1 MIANNLI
8 YLFLNYL
15 AIRKLYYLFTILFP
29 IFLGNFLCAQE
40 YQLANQFSIK
50 EGLPSN
56 HIYDITED
64 KSGFLWITSDNGIA
78 RFDGKNFY
86 LYTVKNGLPSNDVLQ
101 IIKDNN
107 GTIWSNCYKE
117 LPSYFDEA
125 TNTFVTIQANDKINK
140 ICNALLNH
148 SFLPNGAIRFF
159 SDYGYVDIK
168 NKKIIEVSTL
178 YSKGYVNVVNKQL
191 SISVKDN
198 LKENSLMTT
207 FLLNGKAFDSLLV
220 PSSKS
225 LTQFIH
231 SDRIYNVCRSNVVY
245 IYSGFKQK
253 PFSFHT
259 DSIKISDDIKWYKL
273 SDRYLSIISK
283 LGTVYIYDIKTLKL
297 KTQIN
302 LNYQINSAYIDK
314 KNRLWIGT
322 LDDGVLYYNLS
333 KIKSIVSL
341 NDSNKTNFLSIAVAN
356 NKLFAGN
363 YNAEIFTKKGNTTSW
378 KAIQANE
385 NNFWVRKLIP
395 TEKKLFALSDAGY
408 SVDLV
413 QCKVV
418 IDPKNK
424 GVTSFKSGVK
434 LNDSILLLGTIN
446 GLCKLNIQNEKF
458 QFLNS
463 SRERI
468 LNMVKKSESEVY
480 YVGAQGVFLYNYH
493 SDNYQSIVLPNDY
506 KRNKPSTLAFH
517 NQLLWIATVKG
528 DLWVI
533 KDNKPIYSIKNE
545 KGLPENISCMLIH
558 NNKVWIASKSGIYV
572 LNYTLGSNKL
582 KYVIHKLS
590 KSDGLNADVINDL
603 AFQNDS
609 IYAATTNGIS
619 IIPSTIQFEH
629 FEINPTVVSLTV
641 NNKKMPIRDQYS
653 LKKEEKNIII
663 ELAGVELSGHFKNFQ
678 YSLNDKNNWVDLQ
691 GTTLNLS
698 LKGGENNLYIRA
710 KDVNNNISRTIK
722 HLKFDISIPF
732 YNSIWFLV
740 LMVFALTG
748 IVFWIYNQ
756 RKLNHQKIIFQQKM
770 ALEQQRSKIIA
781 DLHDDIGATLSSLQ
795 INSAVAHQ
803 LVEKKP
809 SEALKVL
816 EKIENQSKNLADK
829 IGDIIWSMKP
839 GKDEFMVMSTR
850 IKNFANDILG
860 STNVN
865 YQIDVDKRLD
875 KEITNFS
882 TRKNI
887 VLFIKEA
894 INNVAKYSQASKLVV
909 SVSLVDQKIH
919 INIEDN
925 GVGFNPNN
933 VSGNGISNMKRRIEE
948 LQGTFDIH
956 SQINVGT
963 KIAAIIPFI
972 P

>member
-1 MIANNLI
+1 ML
-8 YLFLNYL
+8 
-15 AIRKLYYLFTILFP
+15 
-29 IFLGNFLCAQE
+29 LGNLLYGQD
-40 YQLANQFSIK
+40 YQLANQFSTQ

-64 KSGFLWITSDNGIA
+64 NSGFLWITSDNGIA

-86 LYTVKNGLPSNDVLQ
+86 VYTVKNGLPSNDVLQ

-107 GTIWSNCYKE
+107 GTIWANCYKE
-117 LPSYFDEA
+117 SPSYFDPA
-125 TNTFVTIQANDKINK
+125 TNTFVPIQTNDKINK
-140 ICNALLNH
+140 ICNALLNY
-148 SFLPNGAIRFF
+148 SILPNGTLRFF
-159 SDYGYVDIK
+159 SDYGYVDIQ
-168 NKKIIEVSTL
+168 NKKINKVSNL
-178 YSKGYVNVVNKQL
+178 YSKGYVNVGGKQL

-198 LKENSLMTT
+198 LKNNSIVST
-207 FLLNGKAFDSLLV
+207 FLLNGKAHDSLFI
-220 PSSKS
+220 PASKS
-225 LTQFIH
+225 LTQFFQ
-231 SDRIYNVCRSNVVY
+231 SNRIYNVCRSDAIYVY
-245 IYSGFKQK
+245 SNFKLQ
-253 PFSFHT
+253 PFSFRT
-259 DSIKISDDIKWYKL
+259 DFIKISDDIKWYKL
-273 SDRYLSIISK
+273 SDQYLSIISK
-283 LGTVYIYDIKTLKL
+283 SGVIYIYDLKTLQF
-297 KTQIN
+297 KTKIK
-302 LNYQINSAYIDK
+302 LNYQINSAYIDR

-333 KIKSIVSL
+333 KIKSIVSS
-341 NDSNKTNFLSIAVAN
+341 NESNKTNFLSIAVRN
-356 NKLFAGN
+356 DELFAGN
-363 YNAEIFTKKGNTTSW
+363 YNAEVFTKKGNSFTWNT
-378 KAIQANE
+378 IQAQE

-395 TEKKLFALSDAGY
+395 TQNKLFALSDAGY
-408 SVDLV
+408 SADLKR
-413 QCKVV
+413 CKVV
-418 IDPKNK
+418 IDAKYK
-424 GVTSFKSGVK
+424 GVTSFKSGVQ

-446 GLCKLNIQNEKF
+446 GLGKLNTQNEKF
-458 QFLNS
+458 QVLNS
-463 SRERI
+463 SKERI
-468 LNMVKKSESEVY
+468 LNMVKKNENEVY
-480 YVGAQGVFLYNYH
+480 YVGTQGVFLYNY
-493 SDNYQSIVLPNDY
+493 SSNNYQNITLPNDY
-506 KRNKPSTLAFH
+506 KQNKPSTLAYN

-528 DLWVI
+528 DLVII
-533 KDNKPIYSIKNE
+533 KDNKLIYSIKND
-545 KGLPENISCMLIH
+545 KGLPENISCMLIN

-572 LNYTLGSNKL
+572 LNYALSSNKL
-582 KYVIHKLS
+582 QYTLHKLS
-590 KSDGLNADVINDL
+590 KSDGLNSDVINDL

-609 IYAATTNGIS
+609 VYAATTNGIA
-619 IIPSTIQFEH
+619 IIPSNIQFEH
-629 FEINPTVVSLTV
+629 YEINPTVISLMV
-641 NNKKMPIRDQYS
+641 NNKKMPIRNQYS
-653 LKKEEKNIII
+653 LEKKDKNIII

-678 YSLNDKNNWVDLQ
+678 YSLNEKSNWVDLQ

-710 KDVNNNISRTIK
+710 KDVNNNISSTIK

-756 RKLNHQKIIFQQKM
+756 RKLNHQKIVFQQKM

-816 EKIENQSKNLADK
+816 EKIEDQSKNLADK

-860 STNVN
+860 STNIN

-894 INNVAKYSQASKLVV
+894 INNVAKYSKASNLNV
-909 SVSLVDQKIH
+909 SVTLVEQSIH

-925 GVGFNPNN
+925 GIGFNPNN

-948 LQGTFDIH
+948 LQGTFEIQ

-963 KIAAIIPFI
+963 KITAKIPFI

>member
-1 MIANNLI
+1 ML
-8 YLFLNYL
+8 
-15 AIRKLYYLFTILFP
+15 
-29 IFLGNFLCAQE
+29 LGNFLYGQD
-40 YQLANQFSIK
+40 YQLANQFSTK

-64 KSGFLWITSDNGIA
+64 NNGFLWITSDNGIA

-86 LYTVKNGLPSNDVLQ
+86 VYTVKNGLPSNDVLQ
-101 IIKDNN
+101 IIKDDD
-107 GTIWSNCYKE
+107 GIIWANCYKE
-117 LPSYFDEA
+117 LPCYFDPA
-125 TNTFVTIQANDKINK
+125 TNTFVTIQSNDKINT
-140 ICNALLNH
+140 ICNALLNY
-148 SFLPNGAIRFF
+148 SYLPNGSIRFF
-159 SDYGYVDIK
+159 SDYGFIDIK
-168 NKKIIEVSTL
+168 KRKIKKISFS
-178 YSKGYVNVVNKQL
+178 YSKGYLDLNNNQL
-191 SISVKDN
+191 SISVKDIS
-198 LKENSLMTT
+198 KENKVQSI
-207 FLLNGKAFDSLLV
+207 FLLNGKVFDSLLI
-220 PSSKS
+220 SKAKS

-231 SDRIYNVCRSNVVY
+231 SNRIYNVCRSNSIF
-245 IYSGFKQK
+245 IYSNFKQQ

-259 DSIKISDDIKWYKL
+259 DSIKIPNDIKWYKL

-283 LGTVYIYDIKTLKL
+283 LGTIYIYDLKTLKF

-302 LNYQINSAYIDK
+302 LNYQINSTYIDK

-322 LDDGVLYYNLS
+322 LDNGVLYYNLS
-333 KIKSIVSL
+333 KIKSIISIKE
-341 NDSNKTNFLSIAVAN
+341 SNKTNFLSIAVAHN
-356 NKLFAGN
+356 NELFAGN
-363 YNAEIFTKKGNTTSW
+363 YNAEIFIKKGNKTSW
-378 KAIQANE
+378 NTIQSDE
-385 NNFWVRKLIP
+385 NNFWVRELIP
-395 TEKKLFALSDAGY
+395 TQKKLFALSDAGY
-408 SVDLV
+408 SSNLKR
-413 QCKVV
+413 CKAI
-418 IDPKNK
+418 IDPKSK
-424 GVTSFKSGVK
+424 AVTLFKSGVR
-434 LNDSILLLGTIN
+434 LNDSILLLGTIK

-463 SRERI
+463 SKERI

-480 YVGAQGVFLYNYH
+480 YVGAQGVFLYNYD
-493 SDNYQSIVLPNDY
+493 SDNYQSIALPNDY

-528 DLWVI
+528 DLLVI
-533 KDNKPIYSIKNE
+533 KDNKPIFSIKND
-545 KGLPENISCMLIH
+545 KGLPENISCMLIN

-572 LNYTLGSNKL
+572 LNYTLNSNKL
-582 KYVIHKLS
+582 NYSIHKLS
-590 KSDGLNADVINDL
+590 KSDGLNSDVINDL

-619 IIPSTIQFEH
+619 VIPSTIQFERY
-629 FEINPTVVSLTV
+629 EINPTVVSLTV
-641 NNKKMPIRDQYS
+641 NNKKMPIRDQYF
-653 LKKEEKNIII
+653 LEKENKNIII

-678 YSLNDKNNWVDLQ
+678 YSFNGKNNWVDIQ
-691 GTTLNLS
+691 GNTLNLY
-698 LKGGENNLYIRA
+698 LKGGENNLYVRA

-756 RKLNHQKIIFQQKM
+756 RKLNHQKVVFQQKM

-809 SEALKVL
+809 LEALKVL

-860 STNVN
+860 ATNIN
-865 YQIDVDKRLD
+865 YQIDFDKRLD

-894 INNVAKYSQASKLVV
+894 INNVAKYSQASKLIV
-909 SVSLVDQKIH
+909 SVSLVEQKIH
-919 INIEDN
+919 ITIEDN
-925 GVGFNPNN
+925 GVGFHPDN
-933 VSGNGISNMKRRIEE
+933 VSGNGIPNMKRRIEE
-948 LQGTFDIH
+948 LQGTFEIQ
-956 SQINVGT
+956 SQINEGT
-963 KIAAIIPFI
+963 KLDAKIPFI

>member
-1 MIANNLI
+1 M
-8 YLFLNYL
+8 
-15 AIRKLYYLFTILFP
+15 
-29 IFLGNFLCAQE
+29 GNFLHAQN
-40 YQLANQFSIK
+40 YQLANQFSTK
-50 EGLPSN
+50 EGLPSD

-101 IIKDNN
+101 IIKDSN
-107 GTIWSNCYKE
+107 GTLWANCYKE
-117 LPSYFDEA
+117 LPCYFDEA
-125 TNTFVTIQANDKINK
+125 TNTFITIQANDNINT

-159 SDYGYVDIK
+159 SDYGFIDIK
-168 NKKIIEVSTL
+168 NKKIQEVSFL
-178 YSKGYVNVVNKQL
+178 YSKGYVNLKEKQI

-198 LKENSLMTT
+198 LKDNSINSV
-207 FLLNGKAFDSLLV
+207 FLLNGKAFDSLMI
-220 PSSKS
+220 PSAKS

-231 SDRIYNVCRSNVVY
+231 SNRIYNVCRSNVVY
-245 IYSGFKQK
+245 IYSDFKLQ

-259 DSIKISDDIKWYKL
+259 DSIKIRDDIKWYKL
-273 SDRYLSIISK
+273 SDQYLSIISK
-283 LGTVYIYDIKTLKL
+283 RGTIYVYDLKTLKF

-302 LNYQINSAYIDK
+302 LNYQINSTYIDK

-341 NDSNKTNFLSIAVAN
+341 KESNKTNFLSIAVAPN
-356 NKLFAGN
+356 NELFAGN
-363 YNAEIFTKKGNTTSW
+363 YNAEIFIKKQNITSW
-378 KAIQANE
+378 NAIQSYE

-408 SVDLV
+408 SVDLKH
-413 QCKVV
+413 CKVIV
-418 IDPKNK
+418 DPKNK
-424 GVTSFKSGVK
+424 GATSFKSGVK

-458 QFLNS
+458 KFLNS
-463 SRERI
+463 SKERI

-480 YVGAQGVFLYNYH
+480 YVGAQGVFLYNYD
-493 SDNYQSIVLPNDY
+493 SDNYKFITLSSDY
-506 KRNKPSTLAFH
+506 KRNKPSRLAFY
-517 NQLLWIATVKG
+517 NQLLWVATVKG
-528 DLWVI
+528 DLLVI
-533 KDNKPIYSIKNE
+533 KDNKPIYSIKND
-545 KGLPENISCMLIH
+545 KGLPENISCMLID

-572 LNYTLGSNKL
+572 LNYTLISNKL
-582 KYVIHKLS
+582 KYSIHKLS
-590 KSDGLNADVINDL
+590 KSDGLNSDVINDL
-603 AFQNDS
+603 AFHNDT
-609 IYAATTNGIS
+609 IYVATTNGIS
-619 IIPSTIQFEH
+619 VIPSNIQFEH
-629 FEINPTVVSLTV
+629 YEINPTVVSLTV
-641 NNKKMPIRDQYS
+641 NNKKMSIRDQYF
-653 LKKEEKNIII
+653 LEKEDKNIII

-678 YSLNDKNNWVDLQ
+678 YSFNGKNNWVDIQ
-691 GTTLNLS
+691 GTTLNLY

-710 KDVNNNISRTIK
+710 KDVNNNISHTIK

-732 YNSIWFLV
+732 YNSIWFLT

-756 RKLNHQKIIFQQKM
+756 RKLNNQRIVFQQKM
-770 ALEQQRSKIIA
+770 ALEHQRSKIIA

-809 SEALKVL
+809 LEALKVL

-860 STNVN
+860 ATNIN
-865 YQIDVDKRLD
+865 YHIDVDKRLD

-894 INNVAKYSQASKLVV
+894 INNVAKYSQASKLAVT
-909 SVSLVDQKIH
+909 VSLEEQKIH
-919 INIEDN
+919 IVIEDN
-925 GVGFNPNN
+925 GIGFNPDN
-933 VSGNGISNMKRRIEE
+933 VSGNGITNMKKRIEE
-948 LQGTFDIH
+948 LHGTFEIQ

-963 KIAAIIPFI
+963 KIAAKIPFI